1 MGKQP
6 PTSEFTVSRPFR
18 IHQAS
23 TVKERDS
30 LRKMKITE
38 ARRAGFRLFF
48 FHRKLGEVMFWEV
61 TFQFED
67 VSLEKHGWFTKEIL
81 QKLQGGLVFQ
91 VLCLVFNF
99 WECGMDKFENG

>member
-1 MGKQP
+1 MIQFDLRIFLRWVGKQP

-38 ARRAGFRLFF
+38 ALWLDGRIFPLGSWVKLCFGKLHSSLKM
-48 FHRKLGEVMFWEV
+48 FHLKNA
-61 TFQFED
+61 
-67 VSLEKHGWFTKEIL
+67 WFL
-81 QKLQGGLVFQ
+81 QKKDCKTCRGG
-91 VLCLVFNF
+91 
-99 WECGMDKFENG
+99 